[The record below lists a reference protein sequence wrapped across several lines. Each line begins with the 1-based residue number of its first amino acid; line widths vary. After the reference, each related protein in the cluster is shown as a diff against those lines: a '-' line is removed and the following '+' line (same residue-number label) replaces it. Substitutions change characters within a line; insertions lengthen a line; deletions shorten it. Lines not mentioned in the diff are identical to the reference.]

1 MAVRSTFAGLNTM
14 YRGISTNRLALDT
27 VGHNMSNASAVG
39 YSRQSVNQAAVM
51 PDKIYANGTQQYI
64 GSGVDSLSITRAR
77 DVYADKKYWA
87 ENGTQKYLTS
97 RENNYGK
104 VEEIFND
111 SQDTG
116 VKNAVT
122 EFYKALSDW
131 STNNSDVSERVAV
144 LEKASILSERIN
156 RSGEQLQSQIT
167 SLYNDIT
174 ANVAKVNEITDN
186 IVALNKSIMA
196 LEAAGGSA
204 NDLRDARDNLA
215 DELSGYMSVSI
226 SEEKDTSMYTI
237 VCNGATIVNGI
248 TKIDLKMGPRD
259 DAGNVIGMHNKDYGL
274 TDYNIE
280 LGDTGVVFDP
290 LNGTLAAEVD
300 AIAEDKK
307 YIDKLA
313 DMASFLLVQF
323 NGQHQQGAGMDAN
336 NTTGTNF
343 FGDNK
348 TIYTWEA
355 DANGNYRTV
364 ATAYA
369 DGLTAT
375 KYLKKDAD
383 GNYIKNADGNFE
395 VGITVA
401 GSGTATAE
409 ELKGILAIK
418 ALAVNPILNEVDGEK
433 KLAGQAWVMPP
444 SITDPTKPESE
455 TDMTLVVA
463 NGTADGTNGV
473 LMSTLFNLGNTS
485 LNSTTCSIGTNSFES
500 YYNSIMT
507 AMGVDSAACKANLQA
522 QEDLVEEVEKWR
534 SATSGVNWDEEL
546 TNMITFQQGYSACSR
561 CLTTMDE
568 MLDRLINSTGMVG
581 R

>member
-1 MAVRSTFAGLNTM
+1 M

-27 VGHNMSNASAVG
+27 VGHNMSNAGAVG

-51 PDKIYANGTQQYI
+51 PDKIYANGTQQYV

-77 DVYADKKYWA
+77 DVYADKKYWT
-87 ENGTQKYLTS
+87 ENGTQKYLTT

-111 SQDTG
+111 SQNTG

-144 LEKASILSERIN
+144 LEKASILAERVN

-186 IVALNKSIMA
+186 IVALNRSIMA

-226 SEEKDTSMYTI
+226 SEEKNTSMYTI

-259 DAGNVIGMHNKDYGL
+259 DDGNVIGMHNKDYGL

-364 ATAYA
+364 ATAYS
-369 DGLTAT
+369 GGITTT
-375 KYLKKDAD
+375 KEYSKDSA
-383 GNYIKNADGNFE
+383 GNYIVNADGNRE
-395 VGITVA
+395 VKINVA

-418 ALAVNPILNEVDGEK
+418 ALAVNPVLNEVDGEK
-433 KLAGQAWVMPP
+433 KLAGQAWVVNPNADGTWP
-444 SITDPTKPESE
+444 ADTEVDTKA
-455 TDMTLVVA
+455 VA

-485 LNSTTCSIGTNSFES
+485 LDATKCAIGSNSFES

-507 AMGVDSAACKANLQA
+507 AMGVDSAACKSNLQA

-568 MLDRLINSTGMVG
+568 MLDRLINSTGTVG

>member
-1 MAVRSTFAGLNTM
+1 M

-27 VGHNMSNASAVG
+27 VGHNMSNAGAVG

-51 PDKIYANGTQQYI
+51 PDKIYANGTQQYV

-87 ENGTQKYLTS
+87 EHSTQQYLTA

-111 SQDTG
+111 SQGTG

-144 LEKASILSERIN
+144 LEKASILAERVN

-186 IVALNKSIMA
+186 IVALNRSIMA

-204 NDLRDARDNLA
+204 NDLRDARDNLV
-215 DELSGYMSVSI
+215 DELSGYMSISV

-237 VCNGATIVNGI
+237 VSNGATIVNGI

-259 DAGNVIGMHNKDYGL
+259 DDGNVIGMHNKDYGL

-290 LNGTLAAEVD
+290 LNGVLAAEVD

-313 DMASFLLVQF
+313 DLASFLLVQF

-336 NTTGTNF
+336 NTTGLNF
-343 FGDNK
+343 FGDSN
-348 TIYTWEA
+348 TLYTWEV

-364 ATAYA
+364 ATEYSG
-369 DGLTAT
+369 GLTTT
-375 KYLKKDAD
+375 KSYKMN
-383 GNYIKNADGNFE
+383 GTEYVVNADGNRE
-395 VGITVA
+395 VTITVA
-401 GSGTATAE
+401 GSGTSTAE

-418 ALAVNPILNEVDGEK
+418 ALAVNPVLNEVDGEK
-433 KLAGQAWVMPP
+433 KLAGQAWVVPP
-444 SITDPTKPESE
+444 NADGTWTGLDPNTDA
-455 TDMTLVVA
+455 VA

-485 LNSTTCSIGTNSFES
+485 LDATKCAIGSNSFET

-507 AMGVDSAACKANLQA
+507 AMGIDSAACKSNLDA

-534 SATSGVNWDEEL
+534 SATAGVNWDEEL
-546 TNMITFQQGYSACSR
+546 TNMIVFQQGYSACSR

-568 MLDRLINSTGMVG
+568 MLDRLINSTGTVG

>member
-1 MAVRSTFAGLNTM
+1 M

-27 VGHNMSNASAVG
+27 VGHNMSNAGAVG

-51 PDKIYANGTQQYI
+51 PDKIYANGTQQYV

-87 ENGTQKYLTS
+87 ENGTQKYLTT

-111 SQDTG
+111 SKDTG

-144 LEKASILSERIN
+144 LEKASILAERVN

-186 IVALNKSIMA
+186 IVALNRSIMA

-226 SEEKDTSMYTI
+226 SEEKNTSMYTI

-259 DAGNVIGMHNKDYGL
+259 DDGNVIGMHNKDYGL

-290 LNGTLAAEVD
+290 LNGILAAEVD

-323 NGQHQQGAGMDAN
+323 NDQHQQGVGMDAGK
-336 NTTGTNF
+336 TTGINF

-348 TIYTWEA
+348 TLYKWGT
-355 DANGNYRTV
+355 DANGNYCTI
-364 ATAYA
+364 AETYS
-369 DGLTAT
+369 DGLTDEKAY
-375 KYLKKDAD
+375 KYAD
-383 GNYIKNADGNFE
+383 EKIVNADGNRE
-395 VGITVA
+395 VTITV
-401 GSGTATAE
+401 SGVGTKTTE

-418 ALAVNPILNEVDGEK
+418 ALYVNPILNEVDGEK
-433 KLAGQAWVMPP
+433 KLAGQAWAVRPNADGTWP
-444 SITDPTKPESE
+444 AASDAEP
-455 TDMTLVVA
+455 

-485 LNSTTCSIGTNSFES
+485 LDATTCAIGSNSFEA

-507 AMGVDSAACKANLQA
+507 AMGVDSAACKSNLQA

-568 MLDRLINSTGMVG
+568 MLDRLINSTGTVG